1 MAAEI
6 IHIGAR
12 NPVVRILLVL
22 LLLAAGVWSYFAVRW
37 YLGNTLAE
45 YFNPAESNLNVA
57 QMAAN
62 LAPNDPLTHWR
73 IAQVSQKTL
82 PLDQQAPAIA
92 EYEKAVALSPNDYR
106 FWMSLGTAYEQSG
119 DSAKAEQALKRAV
132 VLAPAYAYPHWYLGN
147 LLLRNSRYD
156 DAFAELRLAS
166 EADGELRPQL
176 FNLIWEVYSN
186 DHEALKSAVGQSAEA
201 RAQFAL
207 YLLGQKRFEDGMRLW
222 EGMSVEEKR
231 ANKQTGESIVTTLKN
246 EGRFHD
252 ALTVWN
258 GVASEKLR
266 AEIGRVFDGGFEEA
280 VAYGPETVFGWQV
293 QGAPQM
299 QIGIDPAKS
308 HGGERSLRLV
318 FQVRSNLDAMNIAQ
332 LVPVAPNTEY
342 EFECFISTD
351 RLETGSAPEIQI
363 IDVNT
368 GAGLASSPQAP
379 GGTNDWNR
387 VTMSFK
393 TSEKTEG
400 VVLRIVRISC
410 KTEETPVCPIFGS
423 VWYDDFS
430 FKRRN

>member
-1 MAAEI
+1 MAGEI
-6 IHIGAR
+6 IHISAR
-12 NPVVRILLVL
+12 SPVVRILLVL

-45 YFNPAESNLNVA
+45 YFNPAESNLHVA

-82 PLDQQAPAIA
+82 PLDQQAHAIA

-119 DSAKAEQALKRAV
+119 DSVKAEQALKRAV
-132 VLAPAYAYPHWYLGN
+132 VLAPAYAYPHWYFGN
-147 LLLRNSRYD
+147 LMLRNGRYD
-156 DAFAELRLAS
+156 EAFAELRLAS
-166 EADGELRPQL
+166 EADGELRSQL

-186 DHEALKSAVGQSAEA
+186 DPEALKNAVGHSAEA

-222 EGMSVEEKR
+222 EGMTVEEKR

-252 ALTVWN
+252 ALTIWN
-258 GVASEKLR
+258 GIASEKLR

-299 QIGIDPAKS
+299 QIGIDPNKS

-342 EFECFISTD
+342 EFEYFISTD
-351 RLETGSAPEIQI
+351 KLETGSAPEIQI

-368 GAGLASSPQAP
+368 GAGLVSSPQAP